1 MDSFFNMPKATII
14 GNTTWGNTLGA
25 LLSDKGIAVKLW
37 VRSGAEAEELN
48 QGRHSYSSTSYI
60 EEAADGADLIVWAVP
75 SQKLRQNVSQFKDR
89 LTSSMILMSA
99 AKGLEMNSGKRMSQL
114 MAEEIAPA
122 LGQQICVLS
131 GPNLA
136 REIVQGLPAASI
148 IAAQNM
154 AVAER
159 ARELMD
165 SPEFLI
171 FTTDDVI
178 GVELSGALKNI
189 MALGAGVIDGLGLGD
204 NAKAA
209 FITWGWA
216 EAVSL
221 GVTLGA
227 NASTFYG
234 LAGLGDLIAT
244 CSSTLSRNHHVGY
257 ELAKGRSLS
266 EILGSTS
273 QVAEGVTTTMAV
285 HQLVDK
291 LNLEAPISNLIYQAL
306 FENLPLSRALTRFRE
321 LAESR
326 YQPSLDV
333 LG

>member
-1 MDSFFNMPKATII
+1 MDSFFNMPKAAII

-37 VRSGAEAEELN
+37 VRSEAEAEALN
-48 QGRHSYSSTSYI
+48 QGRHSYSSTSCI

-99 AKGLEMNSGKRMSQL
+99 AKGLEMNSGKRMSQV

-136 REIVQGLPAASI
+136 REIAQVLPAASI
-148 IAAQNM
+148 IAAQNI

-159 ARELMD
+159 ARKLMD
-165 SPEFLI
+165 SPEFLLS
-171 FTTDDVI
+171 TTDDVI
-178 GVELSGALKNI
+178 GVELGGALKNI

-216 EAVSL
+216 EAVFL
-221 GVTLGA
+221 GVALGA
-227 NASTFYG
+227 KASTLYG

-244 CSSTLSRNHHVGY
+244 CSSTLSRNHYVGY
-257 ELAKGRSLS
+257 ELTKGRSLS
-266 EILGSTS
+266 EILGSMS
-273 QVAEGVTTTMAV
+273 QVAEGVSTTMAV
-285 HQLVDK
+285 HQLAKNHGLK
-291 LNLEAPISNLIYQAL
+291 LPIANLIYEIL
-306 FENLPLSRALTRFRE
+306 FEGLSLSRVLTRFRE